1 MIQSPKEE
9 EKKSGGGAGTLY
21 QMMTGGNKG
30 GEGANLNR
38 SIKEKRQDFE
48 LNQ

>member
-1 MIQSPKEE
+1 MIQSPQPE

-21 QMMTGGNKG
+21 QMMTGGNKTN
-30 GEGANLNR
+30 EGANLNR

>member
-1 MIQSPKEE
+1 
-9 EKKSGGGAGTLY
+9 
-21 QMMTGGNKG
+21 MMTGNNKA
-30 GEGANLNR
+30 GESANLGR